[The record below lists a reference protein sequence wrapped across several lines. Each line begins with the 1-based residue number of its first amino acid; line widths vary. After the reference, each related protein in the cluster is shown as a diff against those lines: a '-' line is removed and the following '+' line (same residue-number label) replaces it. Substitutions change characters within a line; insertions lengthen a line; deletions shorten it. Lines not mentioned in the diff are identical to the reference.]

1 MIYLRIFGSV
11 AELQKRRTGPV
22 LSRAK
27 GSRIGLG
34 LRTSDMKKK
43 GWTVVQK
50 FLMGDLA
57 VTFRENWN
65 CLRHIR
71 LAWKNKKEVG
81 MARKNLGIRKGKM
94 L

>member
-1 MIYLRIFGSV
+1 
-11 AELQKRRTGPV
+11 
-22 LSRAK
+22 
-27 GSRIGLG
+27 
-34 LRTSDMKKK
+34 MKKK